1 MISDEYA
8 TFNCDI
14 CGMILKGQEESEEH
28 LRGEHLEGYKS
39 VFAKECFLKTR
50 DHEKSREWEVQEVSR
65 EGLTF
70 CNLDEME
77 THGQKVQNKGA
88 NGEESGDKETQ
99 AMILVMVVD
108 QNGKDFAK
116 LKS

>member
-1 MISDEYA
+1 
-8 TFNCDI
+8 
-14 CGMILKGQEESEEH
+14 MILEGRDESEEH
-28 LRGEHLEGYKS
+28 LLGKHLEGYKS
-39 VFAKECFLKTR
+39 LFAKECFLKTR
-50 DHEKSREWEVQEVSR
+50 DHEKSRDWEVQGVSI

-77 THGQKVQNKGA
+77 TCGQKLQNKGA

-116 LKS
+116 SHK

>member
-1 MISDEYA
+1 
-8 TFNCDI
+8 
-14 CGMILKGQEESEEH
+14 MILEGRDESEEH
-28 LRGEHLEGYKS
+28 LLGEHLEGYKS

-77 THGQKVQNKGA
+77 THGQKDQNKGA